1 MKLYEAGTVA
11 LTLWAIVTGI
21 IAWGW
26 SGRVITEHCP
36 KHYQE
41 TGYCQYYGSA
51 DPVLPWPD
59 ARP

>member
-1 MKLYEAGTVA
+1 
-11 LTLWAIVTGI
+11 LWAIVTGI

-41 TGYCQYYGSA
+41 TGYCEHYGSA
-51 DPVLPWPD
+51 DPVLPWPGID
-59 ARP
+59 PVQ